1 MRAAFGLV
9 SILVTIGIIAYL
21 MAMPGGELDG
31 IAEAKKAQDKTRAMV
46 YDVSGKE
53 STGDRKKSDPLTFAD
68 PEMPFRTLTITAI
81 APGSEL
87 AAEYGLRVGDKLKQ
101 IGAFEVGSAIV
112 PTEDDARLQL
122 DVLRDVE
129 TIVVVRNGQTVTLD
143 PNHPAPA
150 ASPAVSPVPGLVGP
164 DDLAGGPAAPAG
176 VTVPAAPT
184 AAPTASP
191 AAGEAAVE
199 EQRGYHGLGG
209 QLDAIM
215 KSGGGSTK

>member
-9 SILVTIGIIAYL
+9 SILVVIGIIAYV
-21 MAMPGGELDG
+21 MAMPGGQLDG
-31 IAEAKKAQDKTRAMV
+31 ITAAKEAQDRTKVMV
-46 YDVSGKE
+46 NGMGGMEADGQ
-53 STGDRKKSDPLTFAD
+53 RRKSDPLTFAD
-68 PEMPFRTLTITAI
+68 PQTPFRRLTVTAV

-87 AAEYGLRVGDKLKQ
+87 ARKYGLSVGDEIRT

-129 TIVVVRNGQTVTLD
+129 TIVVVRNGQDVTLD
-143 PNHPAPA
+143 PANPMLASPAPSPTPSPAPA
-150 ASPAVSPVPGLVGP
+150 LVGADTLSNGTTP
-164 DDLAGGPAAPAG
+164 PPG
-176 VTVPAAPT
+176 VTVPAAPSADDST
-184 AAPTASP
+184 AVAPA
-191 AAGEAAVE
+191 E
-199 EQRGYHGLGG
+199 EPRGYHGLGG